1 MPTSN
6 WRLPK
11 EEVRGGALSAAVTMQ
26 VRTWMGRDNRYFI
39 VHYWGTVDAL
49 IASGCLTPHMMANRN
64 ARRRGGR
71 AQRDEHG
78 RRFTLNRL
86 PTKAAPDRMKLM
98 RRSEDPALAMELPG
112 VRELFSE
119 GIPEPPAQVEPQS
132 KEERLRF
139 VGKAL
144 SFVQDATTWLGDR
157 DQVLLSDIDLECAGL
172 LVDRFLAEIHA
183 LMKQAG
189 ALETQ
194 QPSTRPP
201 FLRLV
206 VNNSA

>member
-1 MPTSN
+1 M
-6 WRLPK
+6 
-11 EEVRGGALSAAVTMQ
+11 
-26 VRTWMGRDNRYFI
+26 
-39 VHYWGTVDAL
+39 
-49 IASGCLTPHMMANRN
+49 
-64 ARRRGGR
+64 
-71 AQRDEHG
+71 
-78 RRFTLNRL
+78 RFTLNRL

-98 RRSEDPALAMELPG
+98 RRSDDPALAMELPG
-112 VRELFSE
+112 MRELSPDGF
-119 GIPEPPAQVEPQS
+119 PEPPAQAEPQS

-172 LVDRFLAEIHA
+172 LVSGFLADMHA
-183 LMKQAG
+183 FLKHAG

-206 VNNSA
+206 VNNNKGANHA